1 MQIVNES
8 AISESKRSRSENP
21 SERLRI
27 PVRSL
32 WRGEAYFSDSAD
44 QVLKEANPE
53 VRATEVSIFDSE
65 SRKVV
70 ARYRIYSRV
79 GGDFPGYGHPTSF
92 VCPEASRI
100 RVELGRIFS

>member
-1 MQIVNES
+1 MH
-8 AISESKRSRSENP
+8 
-21 SERLRI
+21 I

-32 WRGEAYFSDSAD
+32 WRDEAYFSDSAEY
-44 QVLKEANPE
+44 VLKEANPQ
-53 VRATEVSIFDSE
+53 VRLTEVSIFDSE
-65 SRKVV
+65 SRKV
-70 ARYRIYSRV
+70 AASYRIYSRI